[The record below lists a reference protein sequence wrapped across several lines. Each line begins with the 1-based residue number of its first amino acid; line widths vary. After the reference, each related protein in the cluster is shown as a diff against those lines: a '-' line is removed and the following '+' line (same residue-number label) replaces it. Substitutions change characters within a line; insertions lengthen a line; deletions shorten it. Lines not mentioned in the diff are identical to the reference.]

1 MSCTFQHLS
10 ELSLGDLAIWNSM
23 QNIYMLMPSFRKFIT
38 IPVSRNLLE
47 LSSCG
52 SPPIGDRGDES
63 HPSDSG
69 LHVLLQRHHQRQGQR
84 RAQDLLCAHRDDP
97 LSVSRECSAVASWI
111 CTARTTTHSWFF
123 RIECLFCRRNGTG
136 GPILMFCCELPGS
149 AAVVSI
155 VP

>member
-1 MSCTFQHLS
+1 
-10 ELSLGDLAIWNSM
+10 M
-23 QNIYMLMPSFRKFIT
+23 QNIYMLMLSFRTFIT
-38 IPVSRNLLE
+38 IPASRNSLE

-97 LSVSRECSAVASWI
+97 LSVSRECSAVASWM
-111 CTARTTTHSWFF
+111 CTARTTTQLVF

-155 VP
+155 VPLVTLHVACTASRQ